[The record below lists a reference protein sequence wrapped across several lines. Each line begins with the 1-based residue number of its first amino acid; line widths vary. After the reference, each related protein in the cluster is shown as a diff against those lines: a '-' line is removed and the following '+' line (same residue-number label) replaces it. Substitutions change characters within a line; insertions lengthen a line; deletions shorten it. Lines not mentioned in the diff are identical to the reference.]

1 MTAVSFGSFNDGLRF
16 ISVCIF
22 QHQFFYY
29 RIIFIDCFND
39 SFHSI
44 LDVLEISQMKNS
56 VPATKKLRIHLDCE
70 KNSYFLDI

>member
-44 LDVLEISQMKNS
+44 LDVLEIS
-56 VPATKKLRIHLDCE
+56 
-70 KNSYFLDI
+70 